1 MSDLPPR
8 PPLPPSQDNDPG
20 EQPEQQQ
27 PKQQQPKKPAQQ
39 KPTSKPK
46 EKKEDKKEDK
56 KEGKKRGKQLGPIVV
71 MTILLVVV
79 GFIYMGVR
87 GARLALAPPAP
98 KTIQLSNK
106 VGDLSLEITEGWK
119 GKKMGAVKGSS
130 ARWAFGPAGATDYA
144 LFLTR
149 YPLSSLPE
157 SEQQLNKV
165 QAKAQRSLAQTG
177 GPADPKAAGEEKVGG
192 QTAWRY
198 AFRKNNM
205 WIDIWLV
212 IHSHKGKAALYQFSC
227 QSKPKS
233 QGDQMRQSCAESI
246 DSVKFSDKAA

>member
-106 VGDLSLEITEGWK
+106 VGDLS
-119 GKKMGAVKGSS
+119 
-130 ARWAFGPAGATDYA
+130 
-144 LFLTR
+144 
-149 YPLSSLPE
+149 
-157 SEQQLNKV
+157 
-165 QAKAQRSLAQTG
+165 
-177 GPADPKAAGEEKVGG
+177 
-192 QTAWRY
+192 
-198 AFRKNNM
+198 
-205 WIDIWLV
+205 
-212 IHSHKGKAALYQFSC
+212 
-227 QSKPKS
+227 
-233 QGDQMRQSCAESI
+233 
-246 DSVKFSDKAA
+246 